1 MAAEQL
7 QRLASW
13 RREYEDRGLTR
24 SDLGTDPIVAF
35 VNWLEAAR
43 HAGLHEPNA
52 MVVATAD
59 SNGEPSARLVLL
71 KAVDERGFVFYTNHE
86 SRKATDLLLNPA
98 CALLF
103 PWHPLER
110 QVRIEGTATRV
121 SDQESDQYYASRPRA
136 SQLGA
141 WASPQSTVVPNRD
154 YLHERYAAASDRFE
168 GVDAVPRPPYWGGF
182 RVRPHRIEFWQGRPG
197 RLHDRIR
204 FERADEST
212 WVVERLAP

>member
-154 YLHERYAAASDRFE
+154 YLHERYAAASDRFQ
-168 GVDAVPRPPYWGGF
+168 GVDDVPRPPYWGGF